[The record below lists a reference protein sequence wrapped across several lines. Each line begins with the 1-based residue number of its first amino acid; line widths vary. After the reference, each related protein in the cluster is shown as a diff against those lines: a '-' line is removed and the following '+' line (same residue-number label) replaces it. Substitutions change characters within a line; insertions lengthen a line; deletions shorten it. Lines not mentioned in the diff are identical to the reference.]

1 MSFLLEHQGLCP
13 FCNEPVTFFVDPSQ
27 EEQTYIEDCTVCCR
41 PIEVTAQC
49 EPESGEILAVS
60 IRRS

>member
-1 MSFLLEHQGLCP
+1 MSLLLEHLGLCP
-13 FCNEPVTFFVDPSQ
+13 FCNEPVTFFIDPSQ

-41 PIEVTAQC
+41 PIEVTAHC
-49 EPESGEILAVS
+49 EPDSGEILAVT